1 MKRFEM
7 LKHIT
12 YNQILETVLTADEI
26 NEIMPEVQVFMAHDH
41 KLPTPVINVILS
53 KALIMTK
60 NKGRLPNAAYM
71 RMVAESFKAEGATT
85 LTKAIEKM
93 DRDKEYALKQVR
105 NNEPS
110 WVEEYVQE
118 LRKKE
123 SEL

>member
-26 NEIMPEVQVFMAHDH
+26 QEIMPEVKVFMAHDH
-41 KLPTPVINVILS
+41 KLPSAVVNVILS

-110 WVEEYVQE
+110 WVEDYIQE

>member
-1 MKRFEM
+1 
-7 LKHIT
+7 
-12 YNQILETVLTADEI
+12 
-26 NEIMPEVQVFMAHDH
+26 
-41 KLPTPVINVILS
+41 
-53 KALIMTK
+53 MTK

-105 NNEPS
+105 NNEPA
-110 WVEEYVQE
+110 WVEEYIQE

>member
-26 NEIMPEVQVFMAHDH
+26 QEIMPEVKFFMAHDH
-41 KLPTPVINVILS
+41 KLPSAVVNVILS

-110 WVEEYVQE
+110 WVEDYIQE